1 MYAVHC
7 HLLDHTVTYHTS
19 MLDRTHT
26 YHTNRGDYNSLTSD
40 IFRSFWLNVRPLI
53 HYLSN
58 AMYGCPT
65 KLSKFMVI
73 DDFWPIISATL

>member
-1 MYAVHC
+1 MCIAFCGDKYACV
-7 HLLDHTVTYHTS
+7 
-19 MLDRTHT
+19 
-26 YHTNRGDYNSLTSD
+26 RGDYNSLTSD
-40 IFRSFWLNVRPLI
+40 IFRSFWLNVRSLI

-65 KLSKFMVI
+65 KLSKFMAI